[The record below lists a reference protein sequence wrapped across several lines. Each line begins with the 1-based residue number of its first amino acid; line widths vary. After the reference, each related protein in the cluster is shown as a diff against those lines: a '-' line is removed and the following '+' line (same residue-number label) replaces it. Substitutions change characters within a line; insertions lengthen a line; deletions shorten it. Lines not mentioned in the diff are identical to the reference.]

1 MCTYVY
7 SVHVHVYSHMC
18 VAHVCVRGRRVHVV
32 LSEYSYTIHVCTH
45 TCRGSEEKN
54 MWVGHSDTVH

>member
-1 MCTYVY
+1 MCVRMCT
-7 SVHVHVYSHMC
+7 VHMYTYTVTC

-32 LSEYSYTIHVCTH
+32 LSEYSYAIHVCTH

-54 MWVGHSDTVH
+54 MW